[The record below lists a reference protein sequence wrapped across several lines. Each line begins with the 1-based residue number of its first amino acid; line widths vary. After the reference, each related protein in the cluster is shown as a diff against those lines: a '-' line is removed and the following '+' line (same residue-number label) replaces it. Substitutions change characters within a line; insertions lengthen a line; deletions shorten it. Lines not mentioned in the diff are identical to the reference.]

1 MLQDDNRKYASMQ
14 SKIIRCFLFCLW
26 LFEWKLI
33 DDDEFVFRFDVM
45 FSSQNVT
52 LSFKLSDGLSDTH
65 AALLSPHVKIT
76 RKSDRMEIV
85 I

>member
-1 MLQDDNRKYASMQ
+1 MA
-14 SKIIRCFLFCLW
+14 F
-26 LFEWKLI
+26 
-33 DDDEFVFRFDVM
+33 FRFDVM
-45 FSSQNVT
+45 FSNQSVT
-52 LSFKLSDGLSDTH
+52 LSFKLSAGLNDAH

>member
-1 MLQDDNRKYASMQ
+1 MIKKNV
-14 SKIIRCFLFCLW
+14 CF
-26 LFEWKLI
+26 
-33 DDDEFVFRFDVM
+33 FVQIVFPRFDVN
-45 FSSQNVT
+45 FSNQSVT
-52 LSFKLSDGLSDTH
+52 LSFKLSAGLNEAH